1 LINPRNNF
9 VRLFIG
15 MKKCLLIL
23 IGCLFAAFTTF
34 AQKADKPLVQFTGIT
49 YNADSSKVIVPYV
62 TITNIS
68 NKNTVYIANYKG
80 YFSFVTH
87 EQDTL
92 RFTAVGFFPQDV
104 IIPANT
110 VSKSYTLQIFM
121 RPQVIMLPAFHIFP
135 WATTDEFKK
144 DFLTM
149 KIADDDLENARK
161 NLSKSALAATN
172 STLPRD
178 AGEIQ
183 SAIGQDMHQR
193 ILNSHSLIPNPLLN
207 PLAWG
212 SLIKSITEGDK
223 SRNN

>member
-1 LINPRNNF
+1 
-9 VRLFIG
+9 
-15 MKKCLLIL
+15 MKKCLFIIL
-23 IGCLFAAFTTF
+23 GCLFMAFAAF

-49 YNADSSKVIVPYV
+49 YNADSSKVIIPYV

-68 NKNTVYIANYKG
+68 DKNKVYVANYKG

-104 IIPANT
+104 VIPANNL
-110 VSKSYTLQIFM
+110 SKSYTIRVSL

-172 STLPRD
+172 TSLPRD
-178 AGEIQ
+178 ANEIQ

-212 SLIKSITEGDK
+212 SLIKSITAGDK
-223 SRNN
+223 SRSN